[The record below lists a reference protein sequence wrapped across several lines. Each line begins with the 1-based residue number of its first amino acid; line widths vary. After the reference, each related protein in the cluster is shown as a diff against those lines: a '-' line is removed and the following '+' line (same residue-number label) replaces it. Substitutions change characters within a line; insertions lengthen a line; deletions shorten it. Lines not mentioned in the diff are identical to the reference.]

1 MKKDEESIVLLSEL
15 KPNSN
20 CFWVQ
25 FESIHLSLYLYS
37 ALFCTHFQTD
47 LGIKHFRC
55 VNAKLS
61 NTIMIRGEVV
71 CIPVIDK

>member
-1 MKKDEESIVLLSEL
+1 MKKDEESIFLLPEL
-15 KPNSN
+15 KPHPIF
-20 CFWVQ
+20 FWVQ
-25 FESIHLSLYLYS
+25 FESSHLSLCLCS
-37 ALFCTHFQTD
+37 ALFCTHFQID

-71 CIPVIDK
+71 CILVIDK

>member
-1 MKKDEESIVLLSEL
+1 MKKDEESIFLLPEL
-15 KPNSN
+15 KPHPIF
-20 CFWVQ
+20 FWVP
-25 FESIHLSLYLYS
+25 FESSHLSLSLYS
-37 ALFCTHFQTD
+37 ALFCTHSQTD

-61 NTIMIRGEVV
+61 NTVMICGEVV